1 MSNYL
6 IIGQKLKKIL
16 FYPTPR
22 FRILRRIF
30 SSDGGGKDL
39 DKRDRLNKY
48 PFVPVPCLPADG
60 DSVFRALEQHLKQP
74 GFLALD
80 GLLCYHRRVHY
91 LPGRKTNPL
100 VLWLKP
106 YMAPELMGAEV
117 PAEIKAQA
125 PGDYLSAKD
134 FIAHYREAH
143 ERKKRRWKRELQ
155 RQEERREQRRRGKK
169 EGEEM
174 EAEDESNTENGV
186 KKESASDEAE
196 EEQMQ

>member
-1 MSNYL
+1 M
-6 IIGQKLKKIL
+6 
-16 FYPTPR
+16 
-22 FRILRRIF
+22 
-30 SSDGGGKDL
+30 
-39 DKRDRLNKY
+39 
-48 PFVPVPCLPADG
+48 
-60 DSVFRALEQHLKQP
+60 
-74 GFLALD
+74 
-80 GLLCYHRRVHY
+80 HY

-106 YMAPELMGAEV
+106 YMAPELMGSEV
-117 PAEIKAQA
+117 PAEVKAQA

-174 EAEDESNTENGV
+174 EAEDGNGV
-186 KKESASDEAE
+186 KKESASDETE